1 MATRSSVLAWEI
13 PWAKEPGGVAKF
25 VGLQRLRYN
34 LVTKQKQRIRG
45 EQMKLGKKGKAFQAE
60 SESRSVMCDSSQ
72 PNGLSIKFSRPEY
85 WIG

>member
-60 SESRSVMCDSSQ
+60 SESRSVMCDSSL